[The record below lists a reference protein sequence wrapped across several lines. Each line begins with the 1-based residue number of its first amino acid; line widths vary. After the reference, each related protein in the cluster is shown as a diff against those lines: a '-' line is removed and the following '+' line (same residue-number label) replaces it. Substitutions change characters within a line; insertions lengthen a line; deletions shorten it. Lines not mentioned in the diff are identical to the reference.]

1 MEKPPTRVGRIGRAL
16 VDCFQTIALFLLGAT
31 IVWAAGHEYMQ
42 MLDAGRVRLHDILLL
57 FIYLELGA
65 MVGIYFKTDRLPVLF
80 LLYVA
85 ITALTRFL
93 VIDVKDLP
101 TNQVLVITGAILL
114 LALAVLVLQVVASK
128 FGSTQDPTAARY

>member
-31 IVWAAGHEYMQ
+31 IVWAAGHEYLQ
-42 MLDAGRVRLHDILLL
+42 LLDAGRVRLHDILLL

>member
-1 MEKPPTRVGRIGRAL
+1 MEKPPTRVGRLGRAL

-31 IVWAAGHEYMQ
+31 IVWAAAHEYLLMFA
-42 MLDAGRVRLHDILLL
+42 AGRVHLQDILLL

-65 MVGIYFKTDRLPVLF
+65 MIGIYFKTDRLPVLF
-80 LLYVA
+80 LLYIA

-101 TNQVLVITGAILL
+101 TNQVLTVTGAILL

-128 FGSTQDPTAARY
+128 FGGAHDPMATRY